1 MEKLAVVFKD
11 KGNQVF
17 EKFTFQVRVHR
28 EHIDDHLPV
37 TEIGYALRAF
47 FLKLSVAAP
56 LMRTLPPGSFPSYIS
71 WTLVKTLMPG
81 IKL

>member
-11 KGNQVF
+11 KGNRVF
-17 EKFTFQVRVHR
+17 EKFTFQVRVR
-28 EHIDDHLPV
+28 PEHIDDHLPV

-56 LMRTLPPGSFPSYIS
+56 LMRTLPPGIKLYLSS
-71 WTLVKTLMPG
+71 WILLKTLMPG
-81 IKL
+81 IRL